1 MAETIQT
8 YNTLKLVFEGELA
21 ILTLNRPEKR
31 NAISPE
37 MILELAAAL
46 MAIESGPARVVI
58 ITGEGKAFCAGLDL
72 EALRSL
78 AQQTADQNL
87 SEARRMAQIFHR
99 LWTFPKPVI
108 AAVNGAALAGGCGI
122 ATLCDFTVASAD
134 AKFGYTEVRVGFI
147 PALVSMYLARQVGD
161 KVARDLFLTG
171 RVFDAAEAYELGLV
185 SRLAPQGGAMQAAR
199 EIAAMLLE
207 NSSASMEATKRLLV
221 RQEEGLIDW
230 RTEAAL
236 DESVTIRST
245 PDFREGLAAFL
256 EKRKPRW
263 TGETKSQATS
273 TTESNAN
280 SAQKD

>member
-1 MAETIQT
+1 MAETSQS
-8 YNTLKLVFEGELA
+8 YNTLRVVFEGELA

-37 MILELAAAL
+37 MILELAAAF
-46 MAIESGPARVVI
+46 MEIETGSARVAI
-58 ITGEGKAFCAGLDL
+58 ITGEGKAFCAGMDL
-72 EALRSL
+72 EALRNL
-78 AQQTADQNL
+78 AHQTAEQNR
-87 SEARRMAQIFHR
+87 SEARRMSQIFHR

-161 KVARDLFLTG
+161 KVAHDLFLTG
-171 RVFDAAEAYELGLV
+171 RIFDAAEAYELGLV
-185 SRLAPQGGAMQAAR
+185 SRVAPAGSAMQVAR
-199 EIAAMLLE
+199 EIAATLLE

-236 DESVTIRST
+236 DESVAIRST

-256 EKRKPRW
+256 EKRKPKW
-263 TGETKSQATS
+263 TGQSMSNATS
-273 TTESNAN
+273 KAKE
-280 SAQKD
+280 